1 MTKELATEIKSELRE
16 VIAKVEDV
24 LSESAESLESGGNEK
39 HGSVESVK
47 HSTLTA
53 TASFDSQLNSPAVIV
68 NPPPSCED
76 QMRAMQPLTISPYS
90 CCTPPLQN
98 SHPVSPM
105 YSLST
110 QQNNDASPQHMMNSP
125 NGSTISADHVAEYLV
140 ELTSEMVSEMKSEIR
155 EMVSAVDEIITNNDT
170 GRTSSPENVD
180 QQEKRSQSVDIIVLN
195 ERLNSVSE
203 SVEDSYKLKLR
214 DTRRSTVNSISS
226 QDSGINLSY
235 NDRDS
240 SPADGMWR
248 KQAGDLQ
255 ELSGKIGRKSEIICP
270 LRKKAADKENGECSE
285 RQLEISLA
293 KPRWHCPPKNIW
305 KPTTEVTRLQ
315 NLIIHFTYFLSLL
328 LYALPLPS
336 VQSTN
341 HFFLLISIFL

>member
-39 HGSVESVK
+39 RGSVESVK
-47 HSTLTA
+47 HSTLTT
-53 TASFDSQLNSPAVIV
+53 TASFDSQLNSPAVVV

-76 QMRAMQPLTISPYS
+76 QLRAMQPLTISPYT

-98 SHPVSPM
+98 SHPLSM

-110 QQNNDASPQHMMNSP
+110 QQNTDASPHHMMNSP
-125 NGSTISADHVAEYLV
+125 NGSTISTDHVAEYLV

-180 QQEKRSQSVDIIVLN
+180 QHEKRSQSVDSVVLN
-195 ERLNSVSE
+195 ERLSSVSE
-203 SVEDSYKLKLR
+203 CVEESCKLKLR

-240 SPADGMWR
+240 SPADAMWR

-255 ELSGKIGRKSEIICP
+255 ESSGKKGRKSEVICP
-270 LRKKAADKENGECSE
+270 LKKKAAEKENGESSD
-285 RQLEISLA
+285 RQLETALA

-305 KPTTEVTRLQ
+305 KPTTEVISLR
-315 NLIIHFTYFLSLL
+315 NLNYSYCLCINIT
-328 LYALPLPS
+328 
-336 VQSTN
+336 
-341 HFFLLISIFL
+341 